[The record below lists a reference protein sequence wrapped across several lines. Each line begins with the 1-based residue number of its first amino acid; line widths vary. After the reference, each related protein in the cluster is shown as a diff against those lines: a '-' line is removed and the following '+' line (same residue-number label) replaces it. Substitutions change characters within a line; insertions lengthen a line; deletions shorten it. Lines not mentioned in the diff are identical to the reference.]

1 MPRCK
6 VRECTIAIDGRC
18 LEGRQGNCPNL
29 LPDDEKEVVSPPPL
43 ELPGLSD
50 SRTPPVSPTT
60 PLWSGA
66 PLEIV
71 EAREFTENARTMVV
85 ALAGMIECGKTSLL
99 ARIHQLFQSGPVA
112 GYDFAGSRTLF
123 RFEEINWLATVES
136 GVGTPKME
144 HSSQQY
150 DNSFLHMRVRSKS
163 AVTEPIDL
171 LMNDISGETY
181 PEVIIAQSACEH
193 LLCLQRADHLAVLVD
208 GAAIADRD
216 LRHDHCAKAANFV
229 QRLLQVGRIG
239 SETALHLIITK
250 LDELKK
256 DGEQAENLQA
266 AADLEND
273 FDQFGSRIARIYK
286 WRLAARPMDGSLPTE
301 DVIADLFA
309 AWVGSSYRYQRF
321 PVPPL
326 DPACIGR
333 DYSRFGAEVGY

>member
-1 MPRCK
+1 
-6 VRECTIAIDGRC
+6 
-18 LEGRQGNCPNL
+18 
-29 LPDDEKEVVSPPPL
+29 
-43 ELPGLSD
+43 
-50 SRTPPVSPTT
+50 
-60 PLWSGA
+60 
-66 PLEIV
+66 
-71 EAREFTENARTMVV
+71 
-85 ALAGMIECGKTSLL
+85 MIECGKTSLL

-273 FDQFGSRIARIYK
+273 FDQFGSRVARIYK

-333 DYSRFGAEVGY
+333 DFSRFGAEVGY